1 MDLVS
6 SLSPSSEASSQ
17 GKSGADMKAQE
28 SKDIVV
34 TSEDGITKIMFNRP
48 SKRNAITLQVMLL
61 PEHGH
66 TFLSSISLTNTT
78 VEFQHYSYIFCG
90 RRLKYLA

>member
-17 GKSGADMKAQE
+17 EKSGADMKVQE

-34 TSEDGITKIMFNRP
+34 TSGDGITKIMFNRP
-48 SKRNAITLQVMLL
+48 SKKNAITLQVMLL
-61 PEHGH
+61 PGHGH
-66 TFLSSISLTNTT
+66 IFLSSVSFFHAT
-78 VEFQHYSYIFCG
+78 VEFQHYSYFC
-90 RRLKYLA
+90 RRLENLA